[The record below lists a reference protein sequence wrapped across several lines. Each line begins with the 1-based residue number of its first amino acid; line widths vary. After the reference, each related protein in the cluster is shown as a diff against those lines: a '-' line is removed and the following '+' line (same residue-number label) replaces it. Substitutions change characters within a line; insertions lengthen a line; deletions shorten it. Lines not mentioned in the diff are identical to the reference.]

1 MDYFEKQ
8 RQLILSPIMY
18 REKETFYLFV
28 CCDRK
33 KYIVNDKGI
42 CEQWEND
49 FGKLLMLLSQIDVD
63 VSTINRDE
71 FFTMETITLVGE
83 INNWLEWLLN
93 VDYTIPE
100 QEKNKTYIFDVKAGT
115 GKTFYTIAKV
125 CDRAD
130 SIEKITDGYRITFKG
145 NNTTEIELMY
155 FLRSGWNW
163 DIYSEK
169 EGIIASYLIKYSR
182 LYRMIISSR
191 DVLQQIENNYGY
203 YTVPKAIKEKVFYAI
218 QKKSKEFK
226 KKANELYTDMLLE
239 KRVKSKWS
247 NEYHLFE
254 LVKSYNFQAQYQY
267 HCDWLG
273 QQSLDIYIPESRI
286 GIEYQ
291 GEQHYKAI
299 DIWGGEVALRE
310 NQKRDLRKKKLCAEN
325 GVTLLEW
332 SYRIPVNNENVL
344 RFMNDNKIPFVKN
357 ERDFQMRMEMAPII
371 APKKRIKEKNV
382 KSKNI
387 KYYIVQYD
395 LEGYYVDK
403 YVDINSAAGAVGIS
417 ATSITKVLRGQRNS
431 AAGFVW
437 RKVAADD
444 KIAKRIIIGFDI
456 KKINSGR
463 SKELQN

>member
-1 MDYFEKQ
+1 
-8 RQLILSPIMY
+8 
-18 REKETFYLFV
+18 
-28 CCDRK
+28 
-33 KYIVNDKGI
+33 
-42 CEQWEND
+42 
-49 FGKLLMLLSQIDVD
+49 
-63 VSTINRDE
+63 
-71 FFTMETITLVGE
+71 
-83 INNWLEWLLN
+83 
-93 VDYTIPE
+93 
-100 QEKNKTYIFDVKAGT
+100 
-115 GKTFYTIAKV
+115 
-125 CDRAD
+125 
-130 SIEKITDGYRITFKG
+130 
-145 NNTTEIELMY
+145 
-155 FLRSGWNW
+155 
-163 DIYSEK
+163 
-169 EGIIASYLIKYSR
+169 
-182 LYRMIISSR
+182 
-191 DVLQQIENNYGY
+191 
-203 YTVPKAIKEKVFYAI
+203 
-218 QKKSKEFK
+218 
-226 KKANELYTDMLLE
+226 MLLE

-254 LVKSYNFQAQYQY
+254 LVKNYNFQAQYQY

-325 GVTLLEW
+325 GVILLEW

-344 RFMNDNKIPFVKN
+344 RFMSDNKIPFVKN

-371 APKKRIKEKNV
+371 APKKRIKEEKV

-417 ATSITKVLRGQRNS
+417 ATSISKVLRGQRNS

-444 KIAKRIIIGFDI
+444 KIAKRIVIGFDI

-463 SKELQN
+463 PKELQN